1 MFGYRLNQIN
11 EQDGFN
17 GIFCVQDVKAVK
29 KLNDKI
35 SFIHTLEKKSF
46 FSKILKFLFTK

>member
-1 MFGYRLNQIN
+1 MNDS
-11 EQDGFN
+11 DGFN
-17 GIFCVQDVKAVK
+17 GIFCVQDAKAVK

-35 SFIHTLEKKSF
+35 SFIHKLEKETF

>member
-1 MFGYRLNQIN
+1 MNDP
-11 EQDGFN
+11 DGFN
-17 GIFCVQDVKAVK
+17 GIFCVQDVNAVK

-35 SFIHTLEKKSF
+35 SFIHKLEKETF